1 MSDQTNLWL
10 YREPNPAH
18 MHLSASHS
26 NSDEKQLPQEPDY
39 DKYAAMME
47 LWSKIHPKA
56 HLSWREGLETAR
68 QLRAGE
74 RSVSALRRLVTKA
87 MREEVTD
94 VEFVRYKFRTASDR
108 NPIMQDD
115 VSRLIPL
122 ALGRLM
128 GMGSPDDADEQAL
141 RCPGLWDGHFVPR
154 TIFRPDLRLAMEYA
168 DEIMQLLN
176 TARMRDP
183 LELATMEQKA
193 TKWLTKL
200 VGCLRDATHV
210 EWLRNWTR
218 RFPEVSGHGDSPG
231 GQQSLQFTPGAE
243 PFITHITHQQSLST
257 GEEMPALDHVAQTV
271 TGQSTVPH
279 SETAVT
285 TCSVEAML
293 ESVPPA
299 AQHDD
304 PEPFP
309 HTEGQL
315 NEEAPA
321 SNEQM
326 PDAEGQTSK
335 AIEQPSNLSSLMDTL
350 MDAAAAA
357 AIANGPLLDHPL
369 RIYDWRTPA
378 KSTPPVRGNDDALG
392 SNDETPSSEDVG
404 GEVRCSI
411 TKIQLLEKQIL
422 TPDKQATGNAWP
434 PERIIAFINDLSED
448 ARISDWTIVRTVEL
462 EDGWYIHGYWPSAQE
477 VASLVREI
485 ADKHPRPIPTDLANG
500 LADWEEHG
508 MNV

>member
-26 NSDEKQLPQEPDY
+26 GSEEKQLPQEPDY
-39 DKYAAMME
+39 DKYAAVME

-87 MREEVTD
+87 MREEITD

-108 NPIMQDD
+108 HPKDD

-141 RCPGLWDGHFVPR
+141 RCPGLWDGHFVPG
-154 TIFRPDLRLAMEYA
+154 TVFRPDLRLAVEYA
-168 DEIMQLLN
+168 DEIMQSLK

-200 VGCLRDATHV
+200 ADCLRDATHV

-218 RFPEVSGHGDSPG
+218 RFPEVSGHGDGPD

-243 PFITHITHQQSLST
+243 PFITHITHRQSLST

-321 SNEQM
+321 SNDQM
-326 PDAEGQTSK
+326 PAAEGQTSK
-335 AIEQPSNLSSLMDTL
+335 SIEQPSNPSSLIDF
-350 MDAAAAA
+350 AEA
-357 AIANGPLLDHPL
+357 AIANGPMQPY
-369 RIYDWRTPA
+369 RIRGYDWRTPA
-378 KSTPPVRGNDDALG
+378 KSTPPVRGNDNAPA
-392 SNDETPSSEDVG
+392 SNDKTPSAKSVG
-404 GEVRCSI
+404 G
-411 TKIQLLEKQIL
+411 K
-422 TPDKQATGNAWP
+422 ATGNAWP
-434 PERIIAFINDLSED
+434 PKRIIAFVDDLSAHARVSD
-448 ARISDWTIVRTVEL
+448 RMIARIVDL
-462 EDGWYIHGYWPSAQE
+462 EDGWYIHRYWPSTQE

-485 ADKHPRPIPTDLANG
+485 ADKHPRPIPIDLANG

>member
-1 MSDQTNLWL
+1 
-10 YREPNPAH
+10 
-18 MHLSASHS
+18 
-26 NSDEKQLPQEPDY
+26 
-39 DKYAAMME
+39 
-47 LWSKIHPKA
+47 
-56 HLSWREGLETAR
+56 
-68 QLRAGE
+68 
-74 RSVSALRRLVTKA
+74 
-87 MREEVTD
+87 
-94 VEFVRYKFRTASDR
+94 
-108 NPIMQDD
+108 
-115 VSRLIPL
+115 
-122 ALGRLM
+122 
-128 GMGSPDDADEQAL
+128 
-141 RCPGLWDGHFVPR
+141 
-154 TIFRPDLRLAMEYA
+154 
-168 DEIMQLLN
+168 
-176 TARMRDP
+176 
-183 LELATMEQKA
+183 MEQKA

-200 VGCLRDATHV
+200 ADCLRDATHV

-218 RFPEVSGHGDSPG
+218 RFPEVSGHGDGPD

-257 GEEMPALDHVAQTV
+257 GEEMPALDHVAQAV

-304 PEPFP
+304 SEPFP

-321 SNEQM
+321 SNDQM
-326 PDAEGQTSK
+326 PAAEGQTLKS
-335 AIEQPSNLSSLMDTL
+335 IEQPSNLSSL

-378 KSTPPVRGNDDALG
+378 KSTPPVRGNDDAPG

-404 GEVRCSI
+404 GE
-411 TKIQLLEKQIL
+411 
-422 TPDKQATGNAWP
+422 ATGNAWP

-477 VASLVREI
+477 VAS
-485 ADKHPRPIPTDLANG
+485 
-500 LADWEEHG
+500 W
-508 MNV
+508 

>member
-10 YREPNPAH
+10 YREPNPSH
-18 MHLSASHS
+18 MHLSTSHS
-26 NSDEKQLPQEPDY
+26 DSDEKQLPQEPDY
-39 DKYAAMME
+39 DKYVAMME

-68 QLRAGE
+68 QLQAGE
-74 RSVSALRRLVTKA
+74 RSVSVLRRLVTKA

-108 NPIMQDD
+108 HPIMQDD

-141 RCPGLWDGHFVPR
+141 RCPGLWDVHFVPR
-154 TIFRPDLRLAMEYA
+154 TIFRPDLRLAVEYA
-168 DEIMQLLN
+168 DEIMQLLK
-176 TARMRDP
+176 TAQMRDP

-218 RFPEVSGHGDSPG
+218 RFPEVSGHGDDPDG
-231 GQQSLQFTPGAE
+231 QSLPFTPGVE
-243 PFITHITHQQSLST
+243 PFIPHITHQQSLST

-271 TGQSTVPH
+271 IGQSTVPH
-279 SETAVT
+279 SETAVP

-293 ESVPPA
+293 GSVHLA
-299 AQHDD
+299 SEHDNNQIRNVM
-304 PEPFP
+304 EPSNDQ
-309 HTEGQL
+309 T
-315 NEEAPA
+315 PA
-321 SNEQM
+321 SNDQT

-335 AIEQPSNLSSLMDTL
+335 SIEQPSNPSSLMD
-350 MDAAAAA
+350 AAEA
-357 AIANGPLLDHPL
+357 AIANGPMLDYPL
-369 RIYDWRTPA
+369 RVYDWRTPA
-378 KSTPPVRGNDDALG
+378 KSTPPVRGNDDGPA
-392 SNDETPSSEDVG
+392 SNDETPSSEGVG
-404 GEVRCSI
+404 GE
-411 TKIQLLEKQIL
+411 
-422 TPDKQATGNAWP
+422 ATGNAWP
-434 PERIIAFINDLSED
+434 PERIIAFIDDLSKH
-448 ARISDWTIVRTVEL
+448 ARISARMIARIVDL
-462 EDGWYIHGYWPSAQE
+462 EDGWYIQGYWPSAQE

-485 ADKHPRPIPTDLANG
+485 ADKHRRPIPPDLANG